1 LHLSVLAFVYWQP
14 ASYITARID
23 DAIAEE
29 VRAIAGDPPERRP
42 EAIEDRLGED
52 PRRITLA
59 GLFSTDGRRIAG
71 NLDS

>member
-23 DAIAEE
+23 YAITEE
-29 VRAIAGDPPERRP
+29 MRAIAADPPERKA
-42 EAIEDRLGED
+42 EVIEDRLGLD
-52 PRRITLA
+52 PRRIKLA
-59 GLFSTDGRRIAG
+59 GLFSADGRRIAG